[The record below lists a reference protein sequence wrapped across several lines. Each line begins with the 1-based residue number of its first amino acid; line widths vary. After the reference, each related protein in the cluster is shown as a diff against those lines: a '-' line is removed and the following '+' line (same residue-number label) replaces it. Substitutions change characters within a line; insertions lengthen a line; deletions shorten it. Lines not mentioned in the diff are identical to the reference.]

1 MYVVE
6 VIPFKTFRERI
17 QLMKKIEET
26 QKNNIE
32 ILSNCIVIQ
41 KQTYSRGNKQ

>member
-6 VIPFKTFRERI
+6 IIPFKDFKHQI
-17 QLMKKIEET
+17 QLMKIIEKT

>member
-1 MYVVE
+1 MYLVE
-6 VIPFKTFRERI
+6 VIPYRTFKERLK
-17 QLMKKIEET
+17 LMKIIEKT

-41 KQTYSRGNKQ
+41 KQKYLRGNKQ

>member
-6 VIPFKTFRERI
+6 VIPFKSFKEQI
-17 QLMKKIEET
+17 QLMKIIEKT

-41 KQTYSRGNKQ
+41 KQKYLRGNKQ